1 MSVNNK
7 CGACGVLG
15 HNVRGCMDVGAG
27 CVLAE
32 LMCETELLY
41 ALVQCRRMSLRHVSF
56 ALCHGF
62 DVAVSGG
69 RKKLLSCITERL
81 SVRVLGAV
89 VVLPLLR
96 HMPRAELLQMSQANT
111 SALLYYNAQAQARND
126 TFLDVSLLVSHPRY
140 GEEMSAEEAN
150 NFKQSECIQ
159 TANSALNVITDDVH
173 RTRTITFD
181 LDLNQY
187 LNDYVASD
195 AVLCALIATAS
206 YDLHLSLTPVAT
218 QYIVSLI
225 RRQNCKR
232 ERSYINRELQA
243 YEPKPAPEVMKT
255 LKTTITC
262 RAPHRSKK
270 TDMLVSCGICF
281 DDFKPTMLVKTG
293 CGHDFCTGCIS
304 GWAKQRGIKSFIQ
317 CPCCRAEIDTL
328 TVGTKTELKKM
339 TTGLAPCKLLH
350 F

>member
-32 LMCETELLY
+32 LMGETDLAL

-62 DVAVSGG
+62 DVSVSGG
-69 RKKLLSCITERL
+69 RKKLLSCITDRL
-81 SVRVLGAV
+81 TVRVLGAV
-89 VVLPLLR
+89 VVPLLR
-96 HMPRAELLQMSQANT
+96 HMSRAELLQMSEANT
-111 SALLYYNAQAQARND
+111 TAYELLRLQVVLNNAYVHD
-126 TFLDVSLLVSHPRY
+126 TFLDVSLLVTHPRY
-140 GEEMSAEEAN
+140 EEKMSEGQADY
-150 NFKQSECIQ
+150 FKQSECIQ
-159 TANSALNVITDDVH
+159 TTNNVLNVIADDVL
-173 RTRTITFD
+173 RTRTITPN
-181 LDLNQY
+181 LDMNQY
-187 LNDYVASD
+187 LNDYVSSD
-195 AVLCALIATAS
+195 AVLGALIATAS

-218 QYIVSLI
+218 EYIVSLI

-232 ERSYINRELQA
+232 ERYYIDRELQA

-262 RAPHRSKK
+262 RAPQRSKK
-270 TDMLVSCGICF
+270 TDTLVSCGICF
-281 DDFKPTMLVKTG
+281 DDFKPNMVVKTG
-293 CGHDFCTGCIS
+293 CDHEFCTGCIS

-328 TVGTKTELKKM
+328 TAGTKTELKKL
-339 TTGLAPCKLLH
+339 TTGLAPCKL
-350 F
+350 